1 MGARHSLFESL
12 VRIYECARV
21 FCDPPAGS
29 RASHRVRRSS
39 LMLAKRFNVLG
50 AHSLAIIA
58 CLIMV
63 IPFYLVVVNSFKS
76 KADASSMSVALP
88 PTLHAENFSTVIS
101 AGKLGTSFFNSV
113 LYASGSTMIGTL
125 FAAMAAFVL
134 SRNRS
139 RFNRL
144 LYFFIIMG
152 IALPANYFTLT
163 KVMQITALINTRGG
177 IILLLAAGQIPF
189 GVFLIYGFLDTIP
202 RELDEAAI
210 MDGCGPLQLFFQII
224 LPMLTPVLVTDAVL
238 SFLGAWSNFIMPLYY
253 LNNTASWPMTLSVY
267 NFFGQYQA
275 NWNLVSADIL
285 MTVLPVILVYLLAQR
300 YILSGITTGAVK
312 G

>member
-1 MGARHSLFESL
+1 
-12 VRIYECARV
+12 
-21 FCDPPAGS
+21 
-29 RASHRVRRSS
+29 
-39 LMLAKRFNVLG
+39 MLAKRFKLLG
-50 AHSLAIIA
+50 AHSLAIFA
-58 CLIMV
+58 CLTMV

-88 PTLHAENFSTVIS
+88 ATLHAENFSTVIS
-101 AGKLGTSFFNSV
+101 AGKLVTSFLNSV
-113 LYASGSTMIGTL
+113 LYASGSTIIGTL

-139 RFNRL
+139 RFNRF

-163 KVMQITALINTRGG
+163 KVMQITTLINTRSG

-253 LNNTASWPMTLSVY
+253 LKQYCQMANDFVSLQLLRTVPGKLESGFGRYFIDSSACNFGISVCPALHSFGNYYRSRQGLS
-267 NFFGQYQA
+267 
-275 NWNLVSADIL
+275 D
-285 MTVLPVILVYLLAQR
+285 
-300 YILSGITTGAVK
+300 GIKLRETGK
-312 G
+312 FHPSTKRPPD

>member
-1 MGARHSLFESL
+1 
-12 VRIYECARV
+12 
-21 FCDPPAGS
+21 
-29 RASHRVRRSS
+29 
-39 LMLAKRFNVLG
+39 MLAKRFKHLG
-50 AHSLAIIA
+50 AHSLAIFA
-58 CLIMV
+58 CLVMV
-63 IPFYLVVVNSFKS
+63 IPFYLIVTNSFKT
-76 KADASSMSVALP
+76 KAEASSMSAALP
-88 PTLHAENFSTVIS
+88 AILHFENFSTVIS
-101 AGKLGTSFFNSV
+101 AGKLATSFLNSV
-113 LYASGSTMIGTL
+113 LYASGSTIIGTL

-134 SRNRS
+134 SRNRT
-139 RFNRL
+139 RFHRF

-163 KVMQITALINTRGG
+163 KVMQMTTLINTKAG

-189 GVFLIYGFLDTIP
+189 GVFLIYGFLETVP

-224 LPMLTPVLVTDAVL
+224 LPMLTPVLVTAAVL

-253 LNNTASWPMTLSVY
+253 LNKTANWPMTLSVY

-285 MTVLPVILVYLLAQR
+285 LTVLPVILVYLLAQR
-300 YILSGITTGAVK
+300 YILTGITAGAVK